1 MTTPARERSFVYDG
15 AAFFRA
21 SHGMLT
27 EAWVFGDLDSL
38 RRQLGGE
45 AR

>member
-27 EAWVFGDLDSL
+27 EA
-38 RRQLGGE
+38 
-45 AR
+45 

>member
-21 SHGMLT
+21 SHGRLT
-27 EAWVFGDLDSL
+27 
-38 RRQLGGE
+38 
-45 AR
+45 